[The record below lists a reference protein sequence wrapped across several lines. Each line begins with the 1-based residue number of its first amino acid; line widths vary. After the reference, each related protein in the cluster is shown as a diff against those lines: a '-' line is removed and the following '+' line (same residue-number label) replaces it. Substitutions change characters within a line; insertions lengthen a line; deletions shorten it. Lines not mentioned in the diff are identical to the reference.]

1 MKNLPELLKYTATH
15 EWVRLEENNIACV
28 GITQHAQELLGD
40 IVFAELPS
48 IKKILKQSE
57 ETCVLESVKAAADV
71 YTPLSGTVTEINDAL
86 SDSPELINSDPYGQ
100 GWLFRI
106 QFSDA
111 SELENLL
118 SFESYQQNI
127 SIEAH

>member
-1 MKNLPELLKYTATH
+1 MKNQPELLKYTATH

-40 IVFAELPS
+40 IVFVELPA
-48 IKKILKQSE
+48 IKKILQQSE

-111 SELENLL
+111 SKLENLL

-127 SIEAH
+127 SVEAH